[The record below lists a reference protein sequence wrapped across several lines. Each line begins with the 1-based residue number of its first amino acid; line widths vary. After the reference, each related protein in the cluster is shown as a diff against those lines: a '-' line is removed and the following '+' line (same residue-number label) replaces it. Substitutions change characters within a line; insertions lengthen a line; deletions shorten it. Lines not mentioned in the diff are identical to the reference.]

1 MHIDWRI
8 FLADIFSKIACSV
21 KAKVKVTFQ
30 ISKIAELDGFL
41 TGFAPQRYAGYTRN
55 LPTTDW
61 KPTKI
66 NLCGIII
73 LNGYIFAASAR
84 NLQRPVEY
92 FACWSP

>member
-8 FLADIFSKIACSV
+8 FLADIFGKIACSV

-30 ISKIAELDGFL
+30 ISKRADLDGFL
-41 TGFAPQRYAGYTRN
+41 MDFAPQRYAGYIRN
-55 LPTTDW
+55 LLRTDW

-73 LNGYIFAASAR
+73 LNGYIFAASR
-84 NLQRPVEY
+84 
-92 FACWSP
+92 